1 MGTMVHGYT
10 RITTMRRLVIY
21 RHMTLV
27 YQQRSYADLCR
38 SSRCAF

>member
-1 MGTMVHGYT
+1 MDIPELQQREDCGY
-10 RITTMRRLVIY
+10 LSAY
-21 RHMTLV
+21 DFSSS